1 MSDLFSVVELS
12 SADADKIQ
20 KHLNKIKEAQAISS
34 DATESVNIAAVE
46 FQKFFSEYGQPYFKN
61 YKLKTN
67 DTPRSEVYNENLS
80 SLNEDINRAYIM
92 MQSTSSTAV
101 SAFNFATIVSD
112 EVRNAADS
120 AASKVLDLNI
130 LNGYTKGRVIVAGDD
145 FSDNSKIDSGAIV
158 GSSQAKQIVGAKSF
172 GLSIVGSTIATND
185 NMKVTVTPTKPISA
199 NGTVN
204 TGPTPYNL
212 ERFYEGKFYAFIG
225 QQQPEGDTLNFKY
238 FSDPSVIP
246 ATVSQSFVNGQPIGE
261 SKENSSIPP
270 SKPSKSSKN
279 KKPSTNSPAQAAS
292 TTTLDTG
299 AVKDPIA
306 DALNTPNFFAVIP
319 ASEEAKAKAR
329 MKMFDANPD
338 TYWQCEYV
346 YQTEPLID
354 PYEKLSNDFEKVKS
368 SGNDTDTTPV
378 LEGTQVSIDLK
389 SAEDIAKQY
398 DFSGRDLEIVIEIDF
413 GNITPINYILINP
426 VVPGTSSFIKVLD
439 VATADSSNDFITVEG
454 FDSQS
459 FDKTLTPE
467 ANKYLDADVQAKTLA
482 PSAYSYAGL
491 GVFSFPVRFASK
503 VRIKLLSEDPVPAVY
518 ERMHV
523 LLQEETTLTTT
534 VKKKKKGI

>member
-92 MQSTSSTAV
+92 MQTTSSTAV

-261 SKENSSIPP
+261 SN
-270 SKPSKSSKN
+270 
-279 KKPSTNSPAQAAS
+279 
-292 TTTLDTG
+292 
-299 AVKDPIA
+299 
-306 DALNTPNFFAVIP
+306 
-319 ASEEAKAKAR
+319 
-329 MKMFDANPD
+329 
-338 TYWQCEYV
+338 
-346 YQTEPLID
+346 
-354 PYEKLSNDFEKVKS
+354 
-368 SGNDTDTTPV
+368 
-378 LEGTQVSIDLK
+378 
-389 SAEDIAKQY
+389 
-398 DFSGRDLEIVIEIDF
+398 
-413 GNITPINYILINP
+413 
-426 VVPGTSSFIKVLD
+426 
-439 VATADSSNDFITVEG
+439 
-454 FDSQS
+454 
-459 FDKTLTPE
+459 
-467 ANKYLDADVQAKTLA
+467 
-482 PSAYSYAGL
+482 
-491 GVFSFPVRFASK
+491 
-503 VRIKLLSEDPVPAVY
+503 
-518 ERMHV
+518 
-523 LLQEETTLTTT
+523 
-534 VKKKKKGI
+534 

>member
-34 DATESVNIAAVE
+34 DATESVNVAAVE
-46 FQKFFSEYGQPYFKN
+46 FQKFFSEYGQPYFKSH
-61 YKLKTN
+61 KLKTN

-172 GLSIVGSTIATND
+172 GLSIVGSVVATN
-185 NMKVTVTPTKPISA
+185 NNVKVTVTPTKPISA

-246 ATVSQSFVNGQPIGE
+246 ATVSKSFVNGQPIGE
-261 SKENSSIPP
+261 SKETSSIP
-270 SKPSKSSKN
+270 SSKLANSQN
-279 KKPSTNSPAQAAS
+279 KKPSTNSPAQAAPTATS
-292 TTTLDTG
+292 DTG

-306 DALNTPNFFAVIP
+306 DALNTPNFFAVVP

-398 DFSGRDLEIVIEIDF
+398 DFSGRDLEIVMEIDF
-413 GNITPINYILINP
+413 GNTTPINYILINP

-439 VATADSSNDFITVEG
+439 VATADSSNDFVTVEG